1 MGREIGAMKL
11 AEKVVL
17 ITGASSG
24 IGAALARE
32 FARRGAAVALAA
44 RRRERL
50 EDLREEIHAAGGKA
64 LSLPC
69 DVTRDGDLERAV
81 AATVATFGRLDFA
94 VANAGFGVAAPL
106 ARLTLADYRRQFETN
121 VFGALRTAQASLAEL
136 ARSRGTL
143 VFIGSVTGF
152 LAPPNSSAYAMSK
165 FAVRALAESLS
176 GELASLGIAV
186 VHVAP
191 GFVVSEI
198 RRVDNQGRL
207 HEDAPDP
214 IPAWL
219 RMPTERAARK
229 IVRAVARRR
238 REVVITRHAK
248 LAVFL
253 SRHLPGL
260 VAWLLR
266 HSSGYRSEPGH
277 KEP

>member
-1 MGREIGAMKL
+1 MEL
-11 AEKVVL
+11 TEKVVL

-32 FARRGAAVALAA
+32 FAQRGAAVALAA
-44 RRRERL
+44 RRLERL
-50 EDLREEIHAAGGKA
+50 EALRDEIHAAGGKA
-64 LSLPC
+64 LSLRC
-69 DVTRDGDLERAV
+69 DVTSDGGLERAV
-81 AATVATFGRLDFA
+81 AATLAAFGRLDIA

-176 GELASLGIAV
+176 SELASLGIAV

-207 HEDAPDP
+207 HEQAPDP

-260 VAWLLR
+260 VAWVLR
-266 HSSGYRSEPGH
+266 RSSGYRSEPGH